1 MGGTVCRITCQVEV
15 EANQIMTQTGS
26 HITTVFTGPE
36 ALSALAQAVDQAQA
50 GDRFARVV
58 VITDHHD
65 VARSV
70 RHWLGGKGLI
80 NVTVQTGRHLADE
93 LARPTSPALPRLLE
107 SQAVRHV
114 AEAQADRLGLDPAG
128 RHRFYRSLSTAFRDM
143 AERAD
148 TPVAAAASEPD
159 DMNLLAERLYVEYR
173 KGVSERGYHLP
184 AELPHMAAEALNNH
198 WTGGHEPAVIYYL
211 PRGLSM
217 GDTQLAKVL
226 LERGKCQ
233 VVAGLAGDENA
244 DGQVRELL
252 NILGNQGVEET
263 SNGSE
268 PSDPLCQRAE
278 ARALAIVAVPDPE
291 EEIRTVVRYIAA
303 SDAPFHRIAVIHRQD
318 NPYASLLRQE
328 LDFAHIPYS
337 GVTHRSLGDTQT
349 GLLLLGLVD
358 LAVELNAPTGVIDR
372 ERFIEWIT
380 STPVRWPREQDEGE
394 TSPRSITV
402 PATAWANLA
411 RSARANGPVQS
422 WESRL
427 TAYLAQMEP
436 QAEAAHGRDNDD
448 DPFMRRLRRS
458 AAELQEFLERFA
470 GALGYFGNANGLE
483 WDSAS
488 AQLKSLMTTY
498 HWAVA
503 EELTEDL
510 RRIDELVDSLGSL
523 KEWGTGF
530 SPEALRESIREG
542 LQSQASDRGEP
553 VGAGVYIG
561 PPAGIAGTN
570 YDVMYAVGMVERQFP
585 PRPRANP
592 WLAQNR
598 PELDRGSSLERYD
611 FMAAVAAAKEV
622 VLSWPAATAERRSA
636 YPSRWVIEAANHLH
650 EWEGG
655 TNRLTHENL
664 TENASAKPWLTVVPS
679 REAGLRNLSDYHM
692 QPADVT
698 EYNLMHLVAETRET
712 LLHHPAIA
720 SDLRVTNALNARNAR
735 NGSVLSPWDG
745 QLEPDI
751 SKVAAIG
758 TRDYPISPS
767 ALETWATC
775 PYKFFLNR
783 ILGIAAPP
791 EEEEDEMSASAR
803 GSLVH
808 KILERFV
815 REGNQTDAD
824 LLDLA
829 ETEFAVAEERGVTG
843 YPLLW
848 DMAKE
853 DIRAGLRS
861 FMAAEAEWL
870 AGGATEASAEE
881 SFGRGT
887 EIGEVNV
894 AIDDLGEIWF
904 RGKIDRIDVVGDEV
918 RVRDFKTGKPE
929 PYFDG
934 AGGRKA
940 DRTLANG
947 RAMQLPVY
955 VAAAR
960 KKYPDPAVQI
970 SGSYCF
976 PLADNNTHGVAPY
989 TEDDLKEFYT
999 PLFAIVDAAR
1009 RGVFPATPETAG
1021 DSDQEH
1027 GNCTYC
1033 DFNRLCPIRR
1043 RQVWERKA
1051 REDAATILPFNS
1063 LGGRAAIGADDNDN

>member
-1 MGGTVCRITCQVEV
+1 MPRKICRAEV
-15 EANQIMTQTGS
+15 EADQIMTQTGS
-26 HITTVFTGPE
+26 HVTTVLTGPE
-36 ALSALAQAVDQAQA
+36 ALSTLARAVDQAQA
-50 GDRFARVV
+50 EDRFAKVV

-80 NVTVQTGRHLADE
+80 NVSVQTGRHLANE

-114 AEAQADRLGLDPAG
+114 AETEADRLGLDPAG
-128 RHRFYRSLSTAFRDM
+128 RHRFYHSLVTAFREM

-148 TPVAAAASEPD
+148 TLDDDAAGEPD
-159 DMNLLAERLYVEYR
+159 DMNLLAERLYAEYR
-173 KGVSERGYHLP
+173 KGIGERGYHL
-184 AELPHMAAEALNNH
+184 ASELPHMAAEAVNDR
-198 WTGGHEPAVIYYL
+198 WIRGHEPAVIYYL
-211 PRGLSM
+211 PRRLSI

-226 LERGKCQ
+226 LERDKCQ
-233 VVAGLAGDENA
+233 VVAGLVGDENA

-252 NILGNQGVEET
+252 EILGSQGVEEESNT
-263 SNGSE
+263 SKAA
-268 PSDPLCQRAE
+268 DPLCQRAE
-278 ARALAIVAVPDPE
+278 SGALAIVALPDPE
-291 EEIRTVVRYIAA
+291 EEVRMIVRSIA
-303 SDAPFHRIAVIHRQD
+303 SDEAPFHRIAVIHRQD
-318 NPYASLLRQE
+318 NPYTSLLRQE
-328 LDFAHIPYS
+328 FDFAHIPYS
-337 GVTHRSLGDTQT
+337 GVTYRSLGDTQT

-358 LAVELNAPTGVIDR
+358 LAVELNSPQGAIDR
-372 ERFIEWIT
+372 ERLIEWIT
-380 STPVRWPREQDEGE
+380 SIPVRCPRDQGEGE
-394 TSPRSITV
+394 PSPRSITV

-411 RSARANGPVQS
+411 RSARANGTVQN
-422 WESRL
+422 WKSRL
-427 TAYLAQMEP
+427 DAYLAQMEP
-436 QAEAAHGRDNDD
+436 QAEVDNGRDNDD
-448 DPFMRRLRRS
+448 PFMLRLRRS
-458 AAELQEFLERFA
+458 VAELQEFLERLA
-470 GALGYFGNANGLE
+470 DALGNFGDSNGIE
-483 WDSAS
+483 WESAS
-488 AQLKSLMTTY
+488 TQLKSLMTTY
-498 HWAVA
+498 RWAVA
-503 EELTEDL
+503 EELPDDL
-510 RRIDELVDSLGSL
+510 QRIDELVDSLGNL

-561 PPAGIAGTN
+561 PPAGIAGTE
-570 YDVMYAVGMVERQFP
+570 YDVMYSVGMVERQFP

-598 PELDRGSSLERYD
+598 PELDRVSSLERYD
-611 FMAAVAAAKEV
+611 FMAAVAAAREV

-650 EWEGG
+650 EREGG

-679 REAGLRNLSDYHM
+679 REAGLRNLSDSHM
-692 QPADVT
+692 QPADGN
-698 EYNLMHLVAETRET
+698 EYNLMHLVAESRGA
-712 LLHHPAIA
+712 LLHHQAIA
-720 SDLRVTNALNARNAR
+720 SDPRMTNALKARNAR
-735 NGSVLSPWDG
+735 NGNVLSPWDG
-745 QLEPDI
+745 RLEPDI
-751 SKVAAIG
+751 PRVAAIG

-783 ILGIAAPP
+783 ILAIAAPP
-791 EEEEDEMSASAR
+791 EEEEDEMSAAER

-815 REGNQTDAD
+815 REGNQTDTD

-829 ETEFAVAEERGVTG
+829 EAEFAVAEERGVTG

-853 DIRAGLRS
+853 DIRAGLQS
-861 FMAAEAEWL
+861 FMAAEAGWL
-870 AGGATEASAEE
+870 ADAATEASAEE

-887 EIGEVNV
+887 EIGEVSV

-904 RGKIDRIDVVGDEV
+904 RGKIDRIDLVGGEV

-929 PYFDG
+929 PYLDG
-934 AGGRKA
+934 TKGRKA

-960 KKYPDPAVQI
+960 KKYPDLSVHI

-976 PLADNNTHGVAPY
+976 PLADNNTHDVAPY
-989 TEDDLKEFYT
+989 TEDDRGEFHA

-1021 DSDQEH
+1021 DSDQER

-1033 DFNRLCPIRR
+1033 DFNRLCPTRR

-1051 REDAATILPFNS
+1051 RGDAATVLPFNS
-1063 LGGRAAIGADDNDN
+1063 LGGKAAIGADDHDN

>member
-1 MGGTVCRITCQVEV
+1 
-15 EANQIMTQTGS
+15 MTQTS
-26 HITTVFTGPE
+26 SQVIAVLPGPD
-36 ALSALAQAVDQAQA
+36 ALSTLALAVDRAQA
-50 GDRFARVV
+50 EDRFARVM

-114 AEAQADRLGLDPAG
+114 AEAEADKLDLDPAG
-128 RHRFYRSLSTAFRDM
+128 RHRFYRSLITAFREM

-148 TPVAAAASEPD
+148 TSDDDAAGDPD
-159 DMNLLAERLYVEYR
+159 DMNILAERLYVEYR
-173 KGVSERGYHLP
+173 KGISDRGYHLP
-184 AELPHMAAEALNNH
+184 SELPHMAAEAVNDH
-198 WTGGHEPAVIYYL
+198 WIRGHEPAVIYYL
-211 PRGLSM
+211 PRRLSI
-217 GDTQLAKVL
+217 GDTQLARVL
-226 LERGKCQ
+226 LQRSKCQ
-233 VVAGLAGDENA
+233 VVTGLVGDENA
-244 DGQVRELL
+244 DRPVHELL
-252 NILGNQGVEET
+252 DMLGSQGVEEA
-263 SNGSE
+263 SN
-268 PSDPLCQRAE
+268 PSKAADPLCQRAE
-278 ARALAIVAVPDPE
+278 SGALTIVAVPDPE
-291 EEIRTVVRYIAA
+291 EEVRTTVRSIVA

-328 LDFAHIPYS
+328 LDFARIPYS

-358 LAVELNAPTGVIDR
+358 LAVELNGPRGAIDR
-372 ERFIEWIT
+372 ERLIEWIT
-380 STPVRWPREQDEGE
+380 STPVRWPREQGEGE
-394 TSPRSITV
+394 SSPRSITV

-411 RSARANGPVQS
+411 RSARSNGTVQN
-422 WESRL
+422 WKSRL
-427 TAYLAQMEP
+427 AAYLAQMEL
-436 QAEAAHGRDNDD
+436 QAAAANGRDDDD
-448 DPFMRRLRRS
+448 DPFMRRLRWS
-458 AAELQEFLERFA
+458 VAELQELLERLA
-470 GALGYFGNANGLE
+470 GALGSFGNSNGME
-483 WDSAS
+483 WESAS
-488 AQLKSLMTTY
+488 IQLKSLMTTY
-498 HWAVA
+498 HWVVA
-503 EELTEDL
+503 EESQEDL
-510 RRIDELVDSLGSL
+510 RRIDELVDSLVSL
-523 KEWGTGF
+523 KEWGTAF

-561 PPAGIAGTN
+561 PPAGIAGTE

-598 PELDRGSSLERYD
+598 PELDRVSSLERYD
-611 FMAAVAAAKEV
+611 FLAAVAAAREV

-650 EWEGG
+650 EREGG

-664 TENASAKPWLTVVPS
+664 TENASAKAWLTVVPS
-679 REAGLRNLSDYHM
+679 REAGLRNLSDFHM
-692 QPADVT
+692 QPADGA
-698 EYNLMHLVAETRET
+698 EYNLMHLVAETRDT
-712 LLHHPAIA
+712 LLHHQAIA
-720 SDLRVTNALNARNAR
+720 SDLRMTSGLNARNAR
-735 NGSVLSPWDG
+735 NGNVLSSWDG
-745 QLEPDI
+745 RLGPDI
-751 SKVAAIG
+751 ARVAAIG

-783 ILGIAAPP
+783 VLGIAAPP
-791 EEEEDEMSASAR
+791 EEEEEDEMSASER

-808 KILERFV
+808 RILERFV
-815 REGNQTDAD
+815 REGNQTDTD
-824 LLDLA
+824 LMDLA
-829 ETEFAVAEERGVTG
+829 EAEFAIAEERGVTG
-843 YPLLW
+843 YMLLW

-853 DIRAGLRS
+853 DIRAGLQS
-861 FMAAEAEWL
+861 FMAAEAGWL
-870 AGGATEASAEE
+870 AGAAAEASAED

-887 EIGEVNV
+887 DIGEVSV

-934 AGGRKA
+934 ARGRKA

-947 RAMQLPVY
+947 RAMQLPIY

-960 KKYPDPAVQI
+960 QKYADPAVRI

-976 PLADNNTHGVAPY
+976 PLADNDTHGVAPY
-989 TEDDLKEFYT
+989 TEDDLKEFHV

-1021 DSDQEH
+1021 DSDQER

-1033 DFNRLCPIRR
+1033 DFNRLCPTRR
-1043 RQVWERKA
+1043 RQVWERKG
-1051 REDAATILPFNS
+1051 REDAATVLPFNS
-1063 LGGRAAIGADDNDN
+1063 LGGRAAISADDHDN

>member
-1 MGGTVCRITCQVEV
+1 
-15 EANQIMTQTGS
+15 MTQTGS
-26 HITTVFTGPE
+26 HVTTALVGLE
-36 ALSALAQAVDQAQA
+36 ALSYLALAVDQAQA
-50 GDRFARVV
+50 DDQFARVV

-80 NVTVQTGRHLADE
+80 NVTVQTGRHLASE
-93 LARPTSPALPRLLE
+93 LARPTRPALPRLLE

-114 AEAQADRLGLDPAG
+114 AEAEADRLDLDPVG
-128 RHRFYRSLSTAFRDM
+128 RHRFYRSLITAFREM

-148 TPVAAAASEPD
+148 TPDDDAAGDPD
-159 DMNLLAERLYVEYR
+159 DMNLLAERLYIEYR
-173 KGVSERGYHLP
+173 KGISERGYHLP
-184 AELPHMAAEALNNH
+184 SELPHMAAEAVNDH
-198 WTGGHEPAVIYYL
+198 WIRGHEPAVIYYL
-211 PRGLSM
+211 PRRLSI
-217 GDTQLAKVL
+217 GDTHLAKVL
-226 LERGKCQ
+226 LGRSKCQ
-233 VVAGLAGDENA
+233 VVAGLVADENA
-244 DGQVRELL
+244 DRPVCELL
-252 NILGNQGVEET
+252 ELLGSQGVEESST
-263 SNGSE
+263 VSE
-268 PSDPLCQRAE
+268 AADPLCQRAE
-278 ARALAIVAVPDPE
+278 SGALTIVAVPDPE
-291 EEIRTVVRYIAA
+291 EEVRTIVRSIAA
-303 SDAPFHRIAVIHRQD
+303 SEAPFHRIAVIHRQD

-358 LAVELNAPTGVIDR
+358 LAVELNGPRGAIDR
-372 ERFIEWIT
+372 ERLIEWIT
-380 STPVRWPREQDEGE
+380 STPVRWPREQGEGE
-394 TSPRSITV
+394 SSLRSITV

-411 RSARANGPVQS
+411 RSARANGTVQN
-422 WESRL
+422 WKSRL
-427 TAYLAQMEP
+427 AAYLAQMEL
-436 QAEAAHGRDNDD
+436 QAEAANGRDDDD
-448 DPFMRRLRRS
+448 DPFMRRLRWS
-458 AAELQEFLERFA
+458 VAELQEFLERLA
-470 GALGYFGNANGLE
+470 GALGSFGNSNGME
-483 WDSAS
+483 WESAS
-488 AQLKSLMTTY
+488 TQLKSLMTAY
-498 HWAVA
+498 YWAVA
-503 EELTEDL
+503 EESPEDL
-510 RRIDELVDSLGSL
+510 RRIDELVDSLVTL

-553 VGAGVYIG
+553 VGGGVYIG
-561 PPAGIAGTN
+561 PPAGIAGTE

-585 PRPRANP
+585 PQPRANP

-598 PELDRGSSLERYD
+598 PELDRVSSLERYD
-611 FMAAVAAAKEV
+611 FVAAVAAAREV
-622 VLSWPAATAERRSA
+622 VLSWPASTAERRSA

-650 EWEGG
+650 QREGG

-664 TENASAKPWLTVVPS
+664 TENASAKQWLTVVPS
-679 REAGLRNLSDYHM
+679 REAGLRNLPDFQM
-692 QPADVT
+692 QPADGS
-698 EYNLMHLVAETRET
+698 EYNLMHLVAETRDT
-712 LLHHPAIA
+712 LIHHQAIA
-720 SDLRVTNALNARNAR
+720 TDPRMTSALNARNAR
-735 NGSVLSPWDG
+735 NGNVLSPWDG
-745 QLEPDI
+745 QVGPDI
-751 SKVAAIG
+751 PRVAAIG
-758 TRDYPISPS
+758 TRDYPVSPS
-767 ALETWATC
+767 SLETWATC
-775 PYKFFLNR
+775 PYKFFLKR

-791 EEEEDEMSASAR
+791 EEEEDEMSASER

-824 LLDLA
+824 LLELA
-829 ETEFAVAEERGVTG
+829 ETEFAIAEERGVTG

-853 DIRAGLRS
+853 DIRAGLKN
-861 FMAAEAEWL
+861 FMDAEYEWL
-870 AGGATEASAEE
+870 AGAANEASAED
-881 SFGRGT
+881 SFGSGT
-887 EIGEVNV
+887 EIGEVSV

-929 PYFDG
+929 PYSEG
-934 AGGRKA
+934 ARGRKA

-976 PLADNNTHGVAPY
+976 PLADNNTHDVAPY
-989 TEDDLKEFYT
+989 TEDDLKEFHT

-1021 DSDQEH
+1021 DSDQER

-1033 DFNRLCPIRR
+1033 DFNRLCSTRR
-1043 RQVWERKA
+1043 RQVWVRKA
-1051 REDAATILPFNS
+1051 REDAATVLPFNS
-1063 LGGRAAIGADDNDN
+1063 LGGRAAISADDHDN

>member
-1 MGGTVCRITCQVEV
+1 
-15 EANQIMTQTGS
+15 MTQAGS
-26 HITTVFTGPE
+26 RVTTVLTGTDT
-36 ALSALAQAVDQAQA
+36 LSTLARAVDQAQA
-50 GDRFARVV
+50 EDRFARVV

-65 VARSV
+65 VAQSV
-70 RHWLGGKGLI
+70 GHWLGGKGLI

-93 LARPTSPALPRLLE
+93 LARPTRPALPRLLE
-107 SQAVRHV
+107 SQAVRHIAV
-114 AEAQADRLGLDPAG
+114 AEADRLGLEPAG
-128 RHRFYRSLSTAFRDM
+128 RHRFYRSLITAFREM
-143 AERAD
+143 AERAN
-148 TPVAAAASEPD
+148 TPD
-159 DMNLLAERLYVEYR
+159 DDAEGDPDDVNLLAERLYAEYR
-173 KGVSERGYHLP
+173 KGISDRGYHLP
-184 AELPHMAAEALNNH
+184 SKLPHMAAEAVNDH
-198 WTGGHEPAVIYYL
+198 WIRGHEPAVIYYL
-211 PRGLSM
+211 PRRLSI

-233 VVAGLAGDENA
+233 VVAGLIGDENA
-244 DGQVRELL
+244 DGPVRELL
-252 NILGNQGVEET
+252 DILGSQGVEEA
-263 SNGSE
+263 SNVSKAT
-268 PSDPLCQRAE
+268 DPLCQRAE
-278 ARALAIVAVPDPE
+278 AGALAIVAVPDPE
-291 EEIRTVVRYIAA
+291 EEVRTIVRSIPA
-303 SDAPFHRIAVIHRQD
+303 SKAPFHRIAVIHRQD

-328 LDFAHIPYS
+328 FDFARIPYS
-337 GVTHRSLGDTQT
+337 GVTHRSLVDTQT
-349 GLLLLGLVD
+349 RRLLLGLVD
-358 LAVELNAPTGVIDR
+358 LAAELNGPQGAIDR
-372 ERFIEWIT
+372 ERFIEWLT
-380 STPVRWPREQDEGE
+380 STPVRWPREQGEGE
-394 TSPRSITV
+394 LSSRSITV
-402 PATAWANLA
+402 PATAWTNLA
-411 RSARANGPVQS
+411 RSARANGAVQNWKS
-422 WESRL
+422 HL
-427 TAYLAQMEP
+427 AAYLAQMEP
-436 QAEAAHGRDNDD
+436 QAEAANGRDNDD

-458 AAELQEFLERFA
+458 VAELQEFLERLA
-470 GALGYFGNANGLE
+470 GTLGNFGDSNGVE
-483 WDSAS
+483 WESAS
-488 AQLKSLMTTY
+488 TQLKSLMTTY
-498 HWAVA
+498 RWAVA
-503 EELTEDL
+503 EELPEDL
-510 RRIDELVDSLGSL
+510 RRIGELVDSLASL

-561 PPAGIAGTN
+561 PPAGIAGTE

-592 WLAQNR
+592 WLAQNL
-598 PELDRGSSLERYD
+598 PELDRVSSLERND
-611 FMAAVAAAKEV
+611 FVAAVAAARKV
-622 VLSWPAATAERRSA
+622 VLSWPAATAERCSA

-650 EWEGG
+650 DRKGG

-679 REAGLRNLSDYHM
+679 REAGLRNLADFHM
-692 QPADVT
+692 QPADGT
-698 EYNLMHLVAETRET
+698 EYNLMHLVAETRDT
-712 LLHHPAIA
+712 LLHHQAIA
-720 SDLRVTNALNARNAR
+720 SDLRMANALNARNAR
-735 NGSVLSPWDG
+735 NGNVLSPWDG
-745 QLEPDI
+745 RLGPDI
-751 SKVAAIG
+751 PKVAAIG
-758 TRDYPISPS
+758 TKDYPISPS
-767 ALETWATC
+767 ALEAWATC

-791 EEEEDEMSASAR
+791 EEEEDEMSASER

-815 REGNQTDAD
+815 REGNQTDTD

-829 ETEFAVAEERGVTG
+829 ETEFAIAEERGVTG

-853 DIRAGLRS
+853 DILAGLRS
-861 FMAAEAEWL
+861 FMAAEADWL
-870 AGGATEASAEE
+870 AEAATEASAEE
-881 SFGRGT
+881 SFGRGA
-887 EIGEVNV
+887 EIGEVSV

-904 RGKIDRIDVVGDEV
+904 RGKIDRIDVVGDDI

-976 PLADNNTHGVAPY
+976 PLAGNNTHGVAPY
-989 TEDDLKEFYT
+989 TEDDWKEFYT

-1021 DSDQEH
+1021 DSDQER

-1033 DFNRLCPIRR
+1033 DFNRLCPTRR

-1051 REDAATILPFNS
+1051 QEDSATVLPFNS
-1063 LGGRAAIGADDNDN
+1063 LGGKAAISTDDNDD

>member
-1 MGGTVCRITCQVEV
+1 
-15 EANQIMTQTGS
+15 MTQTSS
-26 HITTVFTGPE
+26 HVTTVLTGPE
-36 ALSALAQAVDQAQA
+36 ALSTLALAVDQAQDE
-50 GDRFARVV
+50 DRFAKVV

-80 NVTVQTGRHLADE
+80 NVTVQTSRHLSNE

-107 SQAVRHV
+107 SQAVRYV
-114 AEAQADRLGLDPAG
+114 AEAEADRLGLDPVG
-128 RHRFYRSLSTAFRDM
+128 RRRFYRSLITAFREM

-148 TPVAAAASEPD
+148 IPNDDTAGDPD
-159 DMNLLAERLYVEYR
+159 DMNLLAERLYAEYR
-173 KGVSERGYHLP
+173 KAINARGYHLP
-184 AELPHMAAEALNNH
+184 SELPYMAAEAVNDH
-198 WTGGHEPAVIYYL
+198 WLRGHEPAVIYYL
-211 PRGLSM
+211 PRRLSI
-217 GDTQLAKVL
+217 GDTQLARVL
-226 LERGKCQ
+226 LERGKCR
-233 VVAGLAGDENA
+233 VVAGLVGDENA
-244 DGQVRELL
+244 DGLVHELL
-252 NILGNQGVEET
+252 DMLGSQGVEESSDA
-263 SNGSE
+263 SNAT
-268 PSDPLCQRAE
+268 DPLCQRAE
-278 ARALAIVAVPDPE
+278 AAALTIVAVPDPE
-291 EEIRTVVRYIAA
+291 EEVRTIVRSIAA
-303 SDAPFHRIAVIHRQD
+303 SDASFHRIAVIHRQD

-358 LAVELNAPTGVIDR
+358 LAVELNGTRGAIDR
-372 ERFIEWIT
+372 ERLIEWIT
-380 STPVRWPREQDEGE
+380 STPVRWPREQGEGE
-394 TSPRSITV
+394 FSLRSITV

-411 RSARANGPVQS
+411 RSARANGTVQN
-422 WESRL
+422 WKSRL
-427 TAYLAQMEP
+427 AAYLAQMEL
-436 QAEAAHGRDNDD
+436 QADAANGSDDDD

-458 AAELQEFLERFA
+458 VAELQEFLERLA
-470 GALGYFGNANGLE
+470 GALGSFGNSNGME
-483 WDSAS
+483 WESAS
-488 AQLKSLMTTY
+488 THMKSLMTTY

-503 EELTEDL
+503 EELPEDL
-510 RRIDELVDSLGSL
+510 RRIDELVDSLVSL

-530 SPEALRESIREG
+530 SPETLRESIWEG

-561 PPAGIAGTN
+561 PPAGIAGTE

-585 PRPRANP
+585 PRPRSNP
-592 WLAQNR
+592 WLAQSR
-598 PELDRGSSLERYD
+598 PELDRVPSLERYD
-611 FMAAVAAAKEV
+611 FMAAVATAREV
-622 VLSWPAATAERRSA
+622 VLSWSAATAERRSA

-650 EWEGG
+650 QREGG
-655 TNRLTHENL
+655 TDRLTHENL

-679 REAGLRNLSDYHM
+679 REAGLRNLSRLNM
-692 QPADVT
+692 QPADGT
-698 EYNLMHLVAETRET
+698 EYNLMHLVVETRDT
-712 LLHHPAIA
+712 LIRHQAIT
-720 SDLRVTNALNARNAR
+720 SDPRMTSALNARNAR
-735 NGSVLSPWDG
+735 NGNVLSPWDG
-745 QLEPDI
+745 QLGPDI
-751 SKVAAIG
+751 PRVAAIG
-758 TRDYPISPS
+758 TRDYPVSPS

-775 PYKFFLNR
+775 PYKFFLKR

-791 EEEEDEMSASAR
+791 KEEEDEMSASER

-824 LLDLA
+824 LLELA
-829 ETEFAVAEERGVTG
+829 ETEFATAEERGVTG

-853 DIRAGLRS
+853 DIRAGLQG

-870 AGGATEASAEE
+870 ADAATEASAED

-887 EIGEVNV
+887 EIGEVSV

-904 RGKIDRIDVVGDEV
+904 RGKIDRIDTVGDEV
-918 RVRDFKTGKPE
+918 RVRDFKTGRSE

-934 AGGRKA
+934 ARGRTA

-960 KKYPDPAVQI
+960 QKYPDPAVQI

-976 PLADNNTHGVAPY
+976 PLADNNTHDVAPY
-989 TEDDLKEFYT
+989 SEDDWKEFHT

-1027 GNCTYC
+1027 GNCSYC
-1033 DFNRLCPIRR
+1033 DFNRLCPTRR

-1051 REDAATILPFNS
+1051 REDAATVLPFNS
-1063 LGGRAAIGADDNDN
+1063 LGGRAAIGADDHDD

>member
-1 MGGTVCRITCQVEV
+1 
-15 EANQIMTQTGS
+15 MTQNSS
-26 HITTVFTGPE
+26 HVTTVLTGPDSLSTL
-36 ALSALAQAVDQAQA
+36 ALAVDQAQA
-50 GDRFARVV
+50 EDRFARVV

-93 LARPTSPALPRLLE
+93 LARPTSSALPRLLE
-107 SQAVRHV
+107 SQAVHHV
-114 AEAQADRLGLDPAG
+114 AEAEADRLGLDLVG
-128 RHRFYRSLSTAFRDM
+128 RHRFYRSLITAFREM
-143 AERAD
+143 AERSD
-148 TPVAAAASEPD
+148 TPDDDVASEPD
-159 DMNLLAERLYVEYR
+159 DMNLLAEHLYGEYR
-173 KGVSERGYHLP
+173 KGIGERGYHLP
-184 AELPHMAAEALNNH
+184 SELPHMAAEALNDH
-198 WTGGHEPAVIYYL
+198 WIQGHEPAVIYYL
-211 PRGLSM
+211 PRRLSI
-217 GDTQLAKVL
+217 GDTRLAQVL
-226 LERGKCQ
+226 LERGKCK
-233 VVAGLAGDENA
+233 VVAGLVGDEST
-244 DGQVRELL
+244 DGPVRELL
-252 NILGNQGVEET
+252 EILGSQGVEEV
-263 SNGSE
+263 SNASE
-268 PSDPLCQRAE
+268 AADPLYQRAE
-278 ARALAIVAVPDPE
+278 SDALTIVAVPDPE
-291 EEIRTVVRYIAA
+291 EEVRTIVRSIAA

-328 LDFAHIPYS
+328 LDFARIPYS

-358 LAVELNAPTGVIDR
+358 LAMELNGPRGAIDR
-372 ERFIEWIT
+372 ERIIGWIT
-380 STPVRWPREQDEGE
+380 STPVRWPREQGEGE
-394 TSPRSITV
+394 PSPSSITV

-411 RSARANGPVQS
+411 RSARANGTIQN
-422 WESRL
+422 WKSRL
-427 TAYLAQMEP
+427 AAYLAQMEL
-436 QAEAAHGRDNDD
+436 QAEAANGRDDDD

-458 AAELQEFLERFA
+458 VAEMQEFLERLA
-470 GALGYFGNANGLE
+470 GALGSFGNSNGLE
-483 WDSAS
+483 WESAS
-488 AQLKSLMTTY
+488 TQLKSLMTTY
-498 HWAVA
+498 RWAVA
-503 EELTEDL
+503 EESPEDL
-510 RRIDELVDSLGSL
+510 RRIDELVDSLVSL
-523 KEWGTGF
+523 KEWGSVFT
-530 SPEALRESIREG
+530 PEALRESIREA

-561 PPAGIAGTN
+561 PPAGIAGTE
-570 YDVMYAVGMVERQFP
+570 YDVMYAIGMVERQFP

-598 PELDRGSSLERYD
+598 PELDRVSSLERYD
-611 FMAAVAAAKEV
+611 FMAAVAATREV
-622 VLSWPAATAERRSA
+622 VLSWPAATAERRVA

-650 EWEGG
+650 QRGGG

-664 TENASAKPWLTVVPS
+664 TETASAKPWLTVVPS
-679 REAGLRNLSDYHM
+679 REAGLRNLSQSNM
-692 QPADVT
+692 QPADGT
-698 EYNLMHLVAETRET
+698 EYNLMHLVAETRDT
-712 LLHHPAIA
+712 LIHHQAIA
-720 SDLRVTNALNARNAR
+720 TDPRMTSALNARNAR
-735 NGSVLSPWDG
+735 NGNVLSPWDG
-745 QLEPDI
+745 RLEPEI
-751 SKVAAIG
+751 PRVAAIG
-758 TRDYPISPS
+758 TRDYPLSPS

-791 EEEEDEMSASAR
+791 EEEEDEMSAAER

-815 REGNQTDAD
+815 REGNQTDID

-829 ETEFAVAEERGVTG
+829 EAEFAVAEERGVTG

-861 FMAAEAEWL
+861 FMAAEGEWL
-870 AGGATEASAEE
+870 ADAASEASAED
-881 SFGRGT
+881 SFGKGT
-887 EIGEVNV
+887 EIGEVSV

-918 RVRDFKTGKPE
+918 QVRDFKTGKPE

-976 PLADNNTHGVAPY
+976 PLADNNTRGVAPY
-989 TEDDLKEFYT
+989 TEDDLKEFHT
-999 PLFAIVDAAR
+999 SLFAIVDAAR
-1009 RGVFPATPETAG
+1009 RGIFPATPETAG
-1021 DSDQEH
+1021 DSDQER

-1033 DFNRLCPIRR
+1033 DFNRLCPTRR

-1051 REDAATILPFNS
+1051 REDAETVLPFNS
-1063 LGGRAAIGADDNDN
+1063 LGGRAAISADDNDN

>member
-1 MGGTVCRITCQVEV
+1 
-15 EANQIMTQTGS
+15 MTQTGTHVAS
-26 HITTVFTGPE
+26 VLTGPE
-36 ALSALAQAVDQAQA
+36 TLSTLALAVDQAQA
-50 GDRFARVV
+50 EDQFAKVV

-70 RHWLGGKGLI
+70 RHWLGAKGLI
-80 NVTVQTGRHLADE
+80 NVTVQTSRHLASE
-93 LARPTSPALPRLLE
+93 LARPTCPALPRLLE

-114 AEAQADRLGLDPAG
+114 AEAEADRLGLDPEG
-128 RHRFYRSLSTAFRDM
+128 RRRFYRSLITAFREM

-148 TPVAAAASEPD
+148 ILDDDEAGDPD
-159 DMNLLAERLYVEYR
+159 DMNLLAERLYIEYR
-173 KGVSERGYHLP
+173 KGISERGYHLP
-184 AELPHMAAEALNNH
+184 SELPHMAAEAVNDH
-198 WTGGHEPAVIYYL
+198 WIRGHEPAVIYYL
-211 PRGLSM
+211 PRRLSI
-217 GDTQLAKVL
+217 GDTQLARVL
-226 LERGKCQ
+226 LERGNCQ
-233 VVAGLAGDENA
+233 VVAGLVGDETT
-244 DGQVRELL
+244 DGPVRELL
-252 NILGNQGVEET
+252 ELLGSQEVEEV
-263 SNGSE
+263 SNAST
-268 PSDPLCQRAE
+268 PPVPLRQRAE
-278 ARALAIVAVPDPE
+278 SGALTIVAVPDPE
-291 EEIRTVVRYIAA
+291 EEVRTIVRSIAA
-303 SDAPFHRIAVIHRQD
+303 SEAPFHRIAVIHRQD

-328 LDFAHIPYS
+328 LYFAHIPYS

-358 LAVELNAPTGVIDR
+358 LAVELNGPRGAIDR
-372 ERFIEWIT
+372 ERLIEWIT
-380 STPVRWPREQDEGE
+380 STPVRWPREQGEGE
-394 TSPRSITV
+394 SSPRSRTV
-402 PATAWANLA
+402 PATAWANLV
-411 RSARANGPVQS
+411 RSARANGTVQN
-422 WESRL
+422 WKSRL
-427 TAYLAQMEP
+427 AAYLAQMEL
-436 QAEAAHGRDNDD
+436 QAEAANGSDDDD
-448 DPFMRRLRRS
+448 DPFMRGLRRS
-458 AAELQEFLERFA
+458 VADLREFLERLA
-470 GALGYFGNANGLE
+470 GALGSFGNSNGME
-483 WDSAS
+483 WESAS
-488 AQLKSLMTTY
+488 TQMKSLMTTY
-498 HWAVA
+498 YWAVV
-503 EELTEDL
+503 EESPEDL
-510 RRIDELVDSLGSL
+510 RRIDELVDSLVSL

-561 PPAGIAGTN
+561 PPAGIAGTE

-598 PELDRGSSLERYD
+598 PELDRVSSLERYD
-611 FMAAVAAAKEV
+611 FMAAVAAAREV

-650 EWEGG
+650 QREEG

-664 TENASAKPWLTVVPS
+664 TENASAKAWLTVVPS
-679 REAGLRNLSDYHM
+679 REAGLRNLPHFNI
-692 QPADVT
+692 QPADGT
-698 EYNLMHLVAETRET
+698 EYNLMHLVAETRDT
-712 LLHHPAIA
+712 LLHHQAIA
-720 SDLRVTNALNARNAR
+720 SDPRMTNALNARNAR
-735 NGSVLSPWDG
+735 NGNALSPWDG
-745 QLEPDI
+745 RLGPDI
-751 SKVAAIG
+751 PRVAAIG
-758 TRDYPISPS
+758 TRDDPISPS

-775 PYKFFLNR
+775 PYKFFLKR

-791 EEEEDEMSASAR
+791 EEEEDEMSASER

-815 REGNQTDAD
+815 REGNQTDTD

-829 ETEFAVAEERGVTG
+829 ETEFAIAEERGVTG

-853 DIRAGLRS
+853 DIRAGLQS
-861 FMAAEAEWL
+861 FMDAEYEWL
-870 AGGATEASAEE
+870 AGTANEASAED

-887 EIGEVNV
+887 EIGEVSV

-918 RVRDFKTGKPE
+918 QVRDFKTGKPE

-934 AGGRKA
+934 ARGRKA

-947 RAMQLPVY
+947 RAIQLPIY

-989 TEDDLKEFYT
+989 MEGDLKEFHT

-1021 DSDQEH
+1021 DSDQER

-1033 DFNRLCPIRR
+1033 DFNRLCPTRR

-1051 REDAATILPFNS
+1051 RQDAATVRPFNS
-1063 LGGRAAIGADDNDN
+1063 LGGRAAISADDHDN

>member
-1 MGGTVCRITCQVEV
+1 
-15 EANQIMTQTGS
+15 MTQTGS
-26 HITTVFTGPE
+26 HITTVFTDPE
-36 ALSALAQAVDQAQA
+36 ALSTLERAVGQAQA
-50 GDRFARVV
+50 EDRFARVV

-70 RHWLGGKGLI
+70 RHRLGGKGLI

-114 AEAQADRLGLDPAG
+114 AEAEADRLDLDPAG
-128 RHRFYRSLSTAFRDM
+128 RHRFYRSLITAFREM

-148 TPVAAAASEPD
+148 TPDDAAASEPD
-159 DMNLLAERLYVEYR
+159 DMNLLAERLYAEYR
-173 KGVSERGYHLP
+173 KGISERGYHLP
-184 AELPHMAAEALNNH
+184 SELPHMAVEAVNDH
-198 WTGGHEPAVIYYL
+198 WIRGHEPAVIYYL
-211 PRGLSM
+211 PRRLSI

-233 VVAGLAGDENA
+233 VVAGLVGDENA
-244 DGQVRELL
+244 DGPVRELL
-252 NILGNQGVEET
+252 DKLGSPGVEEA
-263 SNGSE
+263 SNASE
-268 PSDPLCQRAE
+268 PPDPLWQRAE
-278 ARALAIVAVPDPE
+278 SGALAIVAVPDPE
-291 EEIRTVVRYIAA
+291 EEVRTIVRSIAA
-303 SDAPFHRIAVIHRQD
+303 SEAPFHRIAVIHRQD

-328 LDFAHIPYS
+328 LDFARIPYS

-358 LAVELNAPTGVIDR
+358 LAVELNGPQGAIDR
-372 ERFIEWIT
+372 ERLIGWIT
-380 STPVRWPREQDEGE
+380 STPVRWPREQGEGE

-411 RSARANGPVQS
+411 RSARTNGTVPN
-422 WESRL
+422 WKSRL
-427 TAYLAQMEP
+427 AAYLAQMEP
-436 QAEAAHGRDNDD
+436 QAEVASGRDDD

-458 AAELQEFLERFA
+458 VAELQEFLERLA
-470 GALGYFGNANGLE
+470 GALGNFGKSNGLE
-483 WDSAS
+483 WESAS
-488 AQLKSLMTTY
+488 TQLKSLMTTY

-503 EELTEDL
+503 EESPEDL
-510 RRIDELVDSLGSL
+510 RRIDELVDSLVSL

-542 LQSQASDRGEP
+542 LQGQASDRGEP

-561 PPAGIAGTN
+561 PPAGIAGTE

-592 WLAQNR
+592 WLGQNR
-598 PELDRGSSLERYD
+598 PELDRVSSLERYD
-611 FMAAVAAAKEV
+611 FVAAVAAAREV
-622 VLSWPAATAERRSA
+622 VLVWPAATAERRSA

-650 EWEGG
+650 QREGG

-679 REAGLRNLSDYHM
+679 REAGLRNLSDFHM
-692 QPADVT
+692 QPADGT
-698 EYNLMHLVAETRET
+698 EYNLMHLLMHLVAETRST
-712 LLHHPAIA
+712 LIHHQAIA
-720 SDLRVTNALNARNAR
+720 TDPRMTSALNARNAR
-735 NGSVLSPWDG
+735 NGNVLSPWDG
-745 QLEPDI
+745 QLGPDI
-751 SKVAAIG
+751 SRVAAIG
-758 TRDYPISPS
+758 TRGYPVSPS

-775 PYKFFLNR
+775 PYKFFLKR

-791 EEEEDEMSASAR
+791 EEEEDEMSASER

-808 KILERFV
+808 RILERFV
-815 REGNQTDAD
+815 REGNQTDTD
-824 LLDLA
+824 LLELA
-829 ETEFAVAEERGVTG
+829 ETEFAIAEVRGVTG

-848 DMAKE
+848 DLAKE
-853 DIRAGLRS
+853 DIRAGLQS
-861 FMAAEAEWL
+861 FMTTEAEWL
-870 AGGATEASAEE
+870 AGAATESSAED
-881 SFGRGT
+881 SFGSGT
-887 EIGEVNV
+887 DIGEVSV
-894 AIDDLGEIWF
+894 ANGDLGEIWF

-934 AGGRKA
+934 ARGRKA

-947 RAMQLPVY
+947 RAMQLPIY
-955 VAAAR
+955 VEAAR

-989 TEDDLKEFYT
+989 TEDDRQEFHT

-1021 DSDQEH
+1021 DSDQER

-1033 DFNRLCPIRR
+1033 DFNRLCPTRR
-1043 RQVWERKA
+1043 RQVWERRA
-1051 REDAATILPFNS
+1051 REDAQTVRPFNS
-1063 LGGRAAIGADDNDN
+1063 LGGRAAISADDHDN

>member
-1 MGGTVCRITCQVEV
+1 
-15 EANQIMTQTGS
+15 MTQTGS
-26 HITTVFTGPE
+26 RATTVLPCPE
-36 ALSALAQAVDQAQA
+36 VLSALARAVDQAQA
-50 GDRFARVV
+50 EDRFAKVV

-70 RHWLGGKGLI
+70 RHWLGATGLI

-93 LARPTSPALPRLLE
+93 LARPSTPALPRLLE

-114 AEAQADRLGLDPAG
+114 AESEADRLGLDSAG
-128 RHRFYRSLSTAFRDM
+128 RHRFYRSLISAFREM
-143 AERAD
+143 SERAD
-148 TPVAAAASEPD
+148 FPDDDAAGDPD
-159 DMNLLAERLYVEYR
+159 DMNLLAERLYIEYR
-173 KGVSERGYHLP
+173 KEIGARGYHLP
-184 AELPHMAAEALNNH
+184 SELPHMAAEAVNDH
-198 WTGGHEPAVIYYL
+198 WTRGHEPAVIYYL
-211 PRGLSM
+211 PRRLSI
-217 GDTQLAKVL
+217 GETQLARVL

-233 VVAGLAGDENA
+233 VVAGFVGDGNA
-244 DGQVRELL
+244 DRPVRELL
-252 NILGNQGVEET
+252 ESLGSQGVEE
-263 SNGSE
+263 
-268 PSDPLCQRAE
+268 PSTVSDAADPLCQSAE
-278 ARALAIVAVPDPE
+278 SGALNIVVVPDPE
-291 EEIRTVVRYIAA
+291 EEVRTIVRSITA
-303 SDAPFHRIAVIHRQD
+303 SEAPFHRIAVVHRQD

-328 LDFAHIPYS
+328 LDFAQIPYS

-349 GLLLLGLVD
+349 GLLLLGLAD
-358 LAVELNAPTGVIDR
+358 LAVELNGPRGAIDR

-380 STPVRWPREQDEGE
+380 STPVRWPREQGEGE
-394 TSPRSITV
+394 TALRSMTV

-411 RSARANGPVQS
+411 RSARANGTVPN
-422 WESRL
+422 WKSRL
-427 TAYLAQMEP
+427 AAYLAQMEL
-436 QAEAAHGRDNDD
+436 QAAAANGRDNDD
-448 DPFMRRLRRS
+448 DPFVRRLRRS
-458 AAELQEFLERFA
+458 VAELQEFLELLA
-470 GALGYFGNANGLE
+470 GALSSFGNSNGME
-483 WDSAS
+483 WESAS
-488 AQLKSLMTTY
+488 TQLKSLMTTY

-503 EELTEDL
+503 EESPEDL
-510 RRIDELVDSLGSL
+510 RRIDELVDSLVNL
-523 KEWGTGF
+523 KKWGTGF

-561 PPAGIAGTN
+561 PPAGIAGTE

-585 PRPRANP
+585 PRPRSNP
-592 WLAQNR
+592 WLVRNR
-598 PELDRGSSLERYD
+598 PELDRVSSLERYD

-650 EWEGG
+650 RREGG

-664 TENASAKPWLTVVPS
+664 TADASAKPWLTVVPS
-679 REAGLRNLSDYHM
+679 REAGLRNLSHFNM
-692 QPADVT
+692 QPADGS
-698 EYNLMHLVAETRET
+698 EYDLMHLVAETRDT
-712 LLHHPAIA
+712 LIHHQAIA
-720 SDLRVTNALNARNAR
+720 TDHRMASALNARNAR
-735 NGSVLSPWDG
+735 NGNALSPWDG
-745 QLEPDI
+745 RLGPDI
-751 SKVAAIG
+751 PRVAAIG
-758 TRDYPISPS
+758 TRDYPVSPS

-775 PYKFFLNR
+775 PYKFFLSR

-791 EEEEDEMSASAR
+791 EEEEDEMSALER

-815 REGNQTDAD
+815 GEGNQTDTD
-824 LLDLA
+824 LLELS
-829 ETEFAVAEERGVTG
+829 ETEFAIAEERGVTG
-843 YPLLW
+843 YSLLW

-853 DIRAGLRS
+853 DIRAGLQR

-870 AGGATEASAEE
+870 ADAAAEASAEE

-887 EIGEVNV
+887 EIGEVSV

-904 RGKIDRIDVVGDEV
+904 RGKIDRIDTVGDEV
-918 RVRDFKTGKPE
+918 RVRDFKTGRPE

-934 AGGRKA
+934 ARGRKA
-940 DRTLANG
+940 DRTLVNG
-947 RAMQLPVY
+947 RAMQLPIY

-960 KKYPDPAVQI
+960 QKYPDPAVQI

-976 PLADNNTHGVAPY
+976 PLADNNTHDVAPY
-989 TEDDLKEFYT
+989 SEDDWKEFHT

-1033 DFNRLCPIRR
+1033 DFNRLCPTRR

-1051 REDAATILPFNS
+1051 REDAETVLPFNS
-1063 LGGRAAIGADDNDN
+1063 LGGRAAIGADDHDD

>member
-1 MGGTVCRITCQVEV
+1 
-15 EANQIMTQTGS
+15 MTQTCS
-26 HITTVFTGPE
+26 QVTTVLTGPE
-36 ALSALAQAVDQAQA
+36 ALSTLARAVHQAQA
-50 GDRFARVV
+50 EDRFARVV

-80 NVTVQTGRHLADE
+80 NVTVQTGGHLADE
-93 LARPTSPALPRLLE
+93 LARPTTPALPRLLE

-114 AEAQADRLGLDPAG
+114 AEAEADRLGLDPAG
-128 RHRFYRSLSTAFRDM
+128 RHRFYRSLITAFREM

-148 TPVAAAASEPD
+148 SPDDAAAGEPD

-173 KGVSERGYHLP
+173 KGINERGYHLP
-184 AELPHMAAEALNNH
+184 SELPHMAAEAVSDH
-198 WTGGHEPAVIYYL
+198 WIRGHEPAVIYYL
-211 PRGLSM
+211 PRRLSI

-233 VVAGLAGDENA
+233 VVAGFAGDENA
-244 DGQVRELL
+244 DGPVRELL
-252 NILGNQGVEET
+252 DILGSQGVEEA
-263 SNGSE
+263 SSVSE
-268 PSDPLCQRAE
+268 AADPLCQRAE
-278 ARALAIVAVPDPE
+278 SGALTIVAVPDPE
-291 EEIRTVVRYIAA
+291 EEVRTIVRSIAA
-303 SDAPFHRIAVIHRQD
+303 SEVPFYRIAVIHRQD

-328 LDFAHIPYS
+328 LGFAHIPYS

-349 GLLLLGLVD
+349 GLLLQGLVD
-358 LAVELNAPTGVIDR
+358 LAVELNGPQGAIDR
-372 ERFIEWIT
+372 ERLIGWIT
-380 STPVRWPREQDEGE
+380 STPVRWPREQGEGE
-394 TSPRSITV
+394 SSPRSITV

-411 RSARANGPVQS
+411 RSARANGTVQN
-422 WESRL
+422 WKSRL
-427 TAYLAQMEP
+427 VAHLAQMEP
-436 QAEAAHGRDNDD
+436 QAEAANGRDDD
-448 DPFMRRLRRS
+448 DAPFIRRLRRS
-458 AAELQEFLERFA
+458 VAELQEFLERLA
-470 GALGYFGNANGLE
+470 GALGSFGNSNGME
-483 WDSAS
+483 WESAS
-488 AQLKSLMTTY
+488 IQLKSLMTTY
-498 HWAVA
+498 YWAVA
-503 EELTEDL
+503 EELPEDL

-530 SPEALRESIREG
+530 SPEVLRESIREG
-542 LQSQASDRGEP
+542 LQGQASDRGEP

-561 PPAGIAGTN
+561 PPAGIAGTE

-585 PRPRANP
+585 PRPRGNP

-598 PELDRGSSLERYD
+598 PELDRVSSLERYD
-611 FMAAVAAAKEV
+611 FVAAVAAAREV
-622 VLSWPAATAERRSA
+622 VLAWPAATVERRSA

-650 EWEGG
+650 EREGG

-679 REAGLRNLSDYHM
+679 REASLRNLSVLHI
-692 QPADVT
+692 QPADGT
-698 EYNLMHLVAETRET
+698 EYNLMHLVAETRDT
-712 LLHHPAIA
+712 LLHHQAIA
-720 SDLRVTNALNARNAR
+720 SDPRMTNALKARNAR
-735 NGSVLSPWDG
+735 NGNVLSPWDG
-745 QLEPDI
+745 RLGPDI
-751 SKVAAIG
+751 PRVAAIG
-758 TRDYPISPS
+758 TRDYPVSPS

-791 EEEEDEMSASAR
+791 EEEEDEMSALER

-808 KILERFV
+808 RILERFV
-815 REGNQTDAD
+815 REGNRTDTD
-824 LLDLA
+824 LLELTEA
-829 ETEFAVAEERGVTG
+829 EFAIAEERGVTG

-848 DMAKE
+848 DMTKE
-853 DIRAGLRS
+853 DIRAGLQS
-861 FMAAEAEWL
+861 FMATEAEWL
-870 AGGATEASAEE
+870 ADAVTGASAED

-887 EIGEVNV
+887 DIGEVSV
-894 AIDDLGEIWF
+894 VIDGLGEIWF
-904 RGKIDRIDVVGDEV
+904 RGKIDRIDVMGDEV

-934 AGGRKA
+934 ARGRRA

-960 KKYPDPAVQI
+960 QKYPGPAVQI

-989 TEDDLKEFYT
+989 KEDDREEFHA

-1021 DSDQEH
+1021 DSDQER

-1033 DFNRLCPIRR
+1033 DFNRLCPTRR

-1051 REDAATILPFNS
+1051 REDAATVLPFNS
-1063 LGGRAAIGADDNDN
+1063 LGGRAAISADDHDN

>member
-1 MGGTVCRITCQVEV
+1 
-15 EANQIMTQTGS
+15 MTQAGS
-26 HITTVFTGPE
+26 RVTTVLTGTD
-36 ALSALAQAVDQAQA
+36 ALSTLARAVDRAQAE
-50 GDRFARVV
+50 DRFTKVV

-107 SQAVRHV
+107 AQAVRHV
-114 AEAQADRLGLDPAG
+114 AEAEADRLGLDPAG
-128 RHRFYRSLSTAFRDM
+128 RHRFYRSLITAFREM

-148 TPVAAAASEPD
+148 TPVDDAASDPD
-159 DMNLLAERLYVEYR
+159 DMSILAERLYVEYR
-173 KGVSERGYHLP
+173 KGISERGYHLP
-184 AELPHMAAEALNNH
+184 SELPHMAAEAVNDH
-198 WTGGHEPAVIYYL
+198 WIRGHEPAVIYYL
-211 PRGLSM
+211 SRRLSI
-217 GDTQLAKVL
+217 GDTQLARVL

-233 VVAGLAGDENA
+233 VVAGLVGDENA
-244 DGQVRELL
+244 DGPVRELL
-252 NILGNQGVEET
+252 DMLGIQGVEEA
-263 SNGSE
+263 SNVSKAA
-268 PSDPLCQRAE
+268 DPLYQRAE
-278 ARALAIVAVPDPE
+278 SGALTIVAVPDPE
-291 EEIRTVVRYIAA
+291 EEVRTVVRSIAA

-328 LDFAHIPYS
+328 LDFAHIHYS

-358 LAVELNAPTGVIDR
+358 LAVELNGPRGAIDR
-372 ERFIEWIT
+372 ERLIEWIT
-380 STPVRWPREQDEGE
+380 STPVRWPREQGEGE
-394 TSPRSITV
+394 SSLRSITV

-411 RSARANGPVQS
+411 RSARANGTVQN
-422 WESRL
+422 WKSRL
-427 TAYLAQMEP
+427 AAYLAQMEL
-436 QAEAAHGRDNDD
+436 QAEAANSRDDDD
-448 DPFMRRLRRS
+448 DPFMRRLRWS
-458 AAELQEFLERFA
+458 VAELQEFLEHLA
-470 GALGYFGNANGLE
+470 GAMGSFGNSNGMGWEL
-483 WDSAS
+483 AS
-488 AQLKSLMTTY
+488 TQLKSLMTTY
-498 HWAVA
+498 YWAVA
-503 EELTEDL
+503 EESPEDL
-510 RRIDELVDSLGSL
+510 RRIDELVDSLVSL
-523 KEWGTGF
+523 KEWGIGF
-530 SPEALRESIREG
+530 SPEALRESIQEG
-542 LQSQASDRGEP
+542 LQSLASDRGKP

-561 PPAGIAGTN
+561 PPAGIAGTE

-592 WLAQNR
+592 WLAQNH
-598 PELDRGSSLERYD
+598 PELDRISSLERYD
-611 FMAAVAAAKEV
+611 FMAAVAAAREV

-650 EWEGG
+650 GREGE

-664 TENASAKPWLTVVPS
+664 TENASAKPWLMVVPS
-679 REAGLRNLSDYHM
+679 REAGLRNLSHFNM
-692 QPADVT
+692 QPADGS
-698 EYNLMHLVAETRET
+698 EYDLMHLVAETRDT
-712 LLHHPAIA
+712 LIHHQAIA
-720 SDLRVTNALNARNAR
+720 TDPRMTNALKARNAR
-735 NGSVLSPWDG
+735 NGNALSPWDG
-745 QLEPDI
+745 RLGPDI
-751 SKVAAIG
+751 PRVAAIG
-758 TRDYPISPS
+758 TRDYPVSPS

-775 PYKFFLNR
+775 PYKFFLSR

-791 EEEEDEMSASAR
+791 EEEEDEMSALER

-815 REGNQTDAD
+815 GEGNQTDTD
-824 LLDLA
+824 LLELA
-829 ETEFAVAEERGVTG
+829 DAEFAIAEERGVTG

-853 DIRAGLRS
+853 DIRAGLQS
-861 FMAAEAEWL
+861 FLAAEAEWL
-870 AGGATEASAEE
+870 ADASNDASAEDN
-881 SFGRGT
+881 FGKGT
-887 EIGEVNV
+887 EIGEVSV
-894 AIDDLGEIWF
+894 AIDGLGEIWL

-934 AGGRKA
+934 TRGRKA

-989 TEDDLKEFYT
+989 TEDDWKEFHT

-1021 DSDQEH
+1021 DSDQER

-1033 DFNRLCPIRR
+1033 DFNNLCPTRR

-1051 REDAATILPFNS
+1051 REDAATVLPFNS
-1063 LGGRAAIGADDNDN
+1063 LGGRAAISADDHDD

>member
-1 MGGTVCRITCQVEV
+1 
-15 EANQIMTQTGS
+15 MTQNGS
-26 HITTVFTGPE
+26 HVTTVLTGPDSLSTL
-36 ALSALAQAVDQAQA
+36 ALAVDQAQA
-50 GDRFARVV
+50 EDRFARVV

-80 NVTVQTGRHLADE
+80 NVTVQTGRRLADE

-107 SQAVRHV
+107 SQAARHV
-114 AEAQADRLGLDPAG
+114 AEAEADRLGLDPAG
-128 RHRFYRSLSTAFRDM
+128 RHRFYRSLITAFREM

-148 TPVAAAASEPD
+148 TPDVDAADDPD
-159 DMNLLAERLYVEYR
+159 DMNLLAERLYAEYR
-173 KGVSERGYHLP
+173 EGISERGYHLP
-184 AELPHMAAEALNNH
+184 SELLHMAAEAVNDR
-198 WTGGHEPAVIYYL
+198 WIRGHEPVVIYYL
-211 PRGLSM
+211 PRRLSN

-233 VVAGLAGDENA
+233 VVAGLVGDENG
-244 DGQVRELL
+244 DGPVRELL
-252 NILGNQGVEET
+252 DILSIHGVEEA
-263 SNGSE
+263 SNV
-268 PSDPLCQRAE
+268 PKATDPLCQRAE
-278 ARALAIVAVPDPE
+278 AGALAIVAVPDPE
-291 EEIRTVVRYIAA
+291 EEVRSVVRSIAA
-303 SDAPFHRIAVIHRQD
+303 SEASFHRMAVIHRQD

-358 LAVELNAPTGVIDR
+358 LAVELNGPQGAIDR

-380 STPVRWPREQDEGE
+380 STPVRWPRGQGEDEP
-394 TSPRSITV
+394 SPPSITV

-411 RSARANGPVQS
+411 RSAKANGAVQN
-422 WESRL
+422 WNSRL
-427 TAYLAQMEP
+427 AAYLAQMEP
-436 QAEAAHGRDNDD
+436 QAEADNGRDNDD

-458 AAELQEFLERFA
+458 VAQLQEFLDRLA
-470 GALGYFGNANGLE
+470 GALGSFGNSNGME
-483 WDSAS
+483 WESAS
-488 AQLKSLMTTY
+488 TRLKSLMTTY
-498 HWAVA
+498 RWAVA
-503 EELTEDL
+503 EELPDDL
-510 RRIDELVDSLGSL
+510 LRIDELVDSLVSL

-561 PPAGIAGTN
+561 PPAGIAGTE

-598 PELDRGSSLERYD
+598 PELDRVSSLERYD
-611 FMAAVAAAKEV
+611 FMAAVAAARKV
-622 VLSWPAATAERRSA
+622 VLSWPAATAERRSS
-636 YPSRWVIEAANHLH
+636 YPSRWIIEAANHLH
-650 EWEGG
+650 EREGG

-679 REAGLRNLSDYHM
+679 REAGLRYLSDFHM
-692 QPADVT
+692 QPADGT
-698 EYNLMHLVAETRET
+698 EYNLMHLLAETRDT
-712 LLHHPAIA
+712 LLHHQAIA
-720 SDLRVTNALNARNAR
+720 SDSRMSNALKARNAR
-735 NGSVLSPWDG
+735 NGNVLSPWDG
-745 QLEPDI
+745 RLELDI
-751 SKVAAIG
+751 PRVAAIG

-791 EEEEDEMSASAR
+791 EEEEDEISASER

-815 REGNQTDAD
+815 REGNQTDTD
-824 LLDLA
+824 LLELA
-829 ETEFAVAEERGVTG
+829 ESEFAIAEERGVTG

-848 DMAKE
+848 DIAKE
-853 DIRAGLRS
+853 DIRAGLQR
-861 FMAAEAEWL
+861 FIAAETEWL
-870 AGGATEASAEE
+870 ADTAAEASAED

-887 EIGEVNV
+887 EIGEVSV

-904 RGKIDRIDVVGDEV
+904 RGKIDRIDTVGDEV

-929 PYFDG
+929 LYSDG
-934 AGGRKA
+934 ARGRKA

-989 TEDDLKEFYT
+989 SEDDWKEFHT

-1021 DSDQEH
+1021 DSDQER

-1033 DFNRLCPIRR
+1033 DFNRLCPTRR

-1051 REDAATILPFNS
+1051 REDAETVGPFNS
-1063 LGGRAAIGADDNDN
+1063 LGGKAAISADDNDN

>member
-1 MGGTVCRITCQVEV
+1 
-15 EANQIMTQTGS
+15 MTQTTS
-26 HITTVFTGPE
+26 RVTTVLAGTD
-36 ALSALAQAVDQAQA
+36 ALSTLARAVDQAQA
-50 GDRFARVV
+50 KDRFARVV

-80 NVTVQTGRHLADE
+80 NVTVQTGRRLADE

-114 AEAQADRLGLDPAG
+114 AEAEADRLGLDPAG
-128 RHRFYRSLSTAFRDM
+128 RHRFYRSLTTAFREM

-148 TPVAAAASEPD
+148 TQDYDAAGDPD
-159 DMNLLAERLYVEYR
+159 DMNLLAERLYIEYR
-173 KGVSERGYHLP
+173 KGIIERGYHLP
-184 AELPHMAAEALNNH
+184 SELPYMAAEAVNDH
-198 WTGGHEPAVIYYL
+198 WIRGHEPAVIYYL
-211 PRGLSM
+211 PRRLSI
-217 GDTQLAKVL
+217 GDTQLARVL

-233 VVAGLAGDENA
+233 VVTGLVGDENA
-244 DGQVRELL
+244 DGPVRELVDM
-252 NILGNQGVEET
+252 LGGQGVEEA
-263 SNGSE
+263 SNASE
-268 PSDPLCQRAE
+268 PPDPLYQRAE
-278 ARALAIVAVPDPE
+278 AGALAIVAAPDPE
-291 EEIRTVVRYIAA
+291 EEVRTVVRCIAA
-303 SDAPFHRIAVIHRQD
+303 SEAPFHRIAVIHRQD

-358 LAVELNAPTGVIDR
+358 LAVELNGPQGAIDR
-372 ERFIEWIT
+372 ERLIGWIT
-380 STPVRWPREQDEGE
+380 STPVRWPREQGEGE
-394 TSPRSITV
+394 PSSRSITV

-411 RSARANGPVQS
+411 RSARANGKVQN
-422 WESRL
+422 WKSRL
-427 TAYLAQMEP
+427 AAYLAQMEL
-436 QAEAAHGRDNDD
+436 QAEAANGRDDDD

-458 AAELQEFLERFA
+458 AAELQEFLERLT
-470 GALGYFGNANGLE
+470 GALGSFGNSNGME
-483 WDSAS
+483 WESAS
-488 AQLKSLMTTY
+488 TQLKSLMTTY
-498 HWAVA
+498 HWVVA
-503 EELTEDL
+503 DESPEDL
-510 RRIDELVDSLGSL
+510 RRIDELVDSLVSL

-542 LQSQASDRGEP
+542 LRSQASDRGEP

-561 PPAGIAGTN
+561 PPAGIAGTE

-598 PELDRGSSLERYD
+598 PELDRVSSLERYD
-611 FMAAVAAAKEV
+611 FVAAVAAAREV

-650 EWEGG
+650 ELEGG

-664 TENASAKPWLTVVPS
+664 TENASAKQWLTVVPS
-679 REAGLRNLSDYHM
+679 REAGLRNLPDFQM
-692 QPADVT
+692 QPADGA
-698 EYNLMHLVAETRET
+698 EYNLMHLVAETRDT
-712 LLHHPAIA
+712 LLHHQAIA
-720 SDLRVTNALNARNAR
+720 SDPRMTNALNARNAR
-735 NGSVLSPWDG
+735 NGNALSPWDG
-745 QLEPDI
+745 RLGSDI
-751 SKVAAIG
+751 PRVAAIG
-758 TRDYPISPS
+758 ARDSPISPS

-783 ILGIAAPP
+783 VLGIAAPP
-791 EEEEDEMSASAR
+791 EEEEDEMSASER

-808 KILERFV
+808 KILERLV
-815 REGNQTDAD
+815 REGKQTDTD
-824 LLDLA
+824 LLDIA
-829 ETEFAVAEERGVTG
+829 ETEFAIAEERGVTG

-848 DMAKE
+848 DMTKE
-853 DIRAGLRS
+853 DIRVGLQS
-861 FMAAEAEWL
+861 FMAAESEWL
-870 AGGATEASAEE
+870 ADTVTKASAEQ

-887 EIGEVNV
+887 DIGEVSV
-894 AIDDLGEIWF
+894 AIDGLGEIWF

-934 AGGRKA
+934 ASGRKA
-940 DRTLANG
+940 HRTLANG

-989 TEDDLKEFYT
+989 TEADRKEFYT

-1021 DSDQEH
+1021 DSDQER

-1033 DFNRLCPIRR
+1033 DFNRLCPTRR

-1051 REDAATILPFNS
+1051 REDAATVLPFNS
-1063 LGGRAAIGADDNDN
+1063 LGGRAAISADDHDD

>member
-1 MGGTVCRITCQVEV
+1 
-15 EANQIMTQTGS
+15 MTQTGS
-26 HITTVFTGPE
+26 QVTTILTGTDD
-36 ALSALAQAVDQAQA
+36 LSTLARAVAQTQAE
-50 GDRFARVV
+50 DRFARVV

-107 SQAVRHV
+107 SQAARHV
-114 AEAQADRLGLDPAG
+114 AEAEADRLGLDPAG
-128 RHRFYRSLSTAFRDM
+128 RHRFYYSLVTAFREM
-143 AERAD
+143 AERSD
-148 TPVAAAASEPD
+148 TPDGAAASEPD
-159 DMNLLAERLYVEYR
+159 NMNLLAERLYAEYR
-173 KGVSERGYHLP
+173 KGISERGYHMP
-184 AELPHMAAEALNNH
+184 SELPHMAAEAVNDR
-198 WTGGHEPAVIYYL
+198 WIRGHEPAVIYYL
-211 PRGLSM
+211 PRRLSI

-233 VVAGLAGDENA
+233 VVAGLVGDENA
-244 DGQVRELL
+244 DGPVRELL
-252 NILGNQGVEET
+252 EMLGRQGVEES
-263 SNGSE
+263 SNDSE
-268 PSDPLCQRAE
+268 PPDPLCQRAE
-278 ARALAIVAVPDPE
+278 SGALAIVAVPDPE
-291 EEIRTVVRYIAA
+291 EEVRTVVRNIAA
-303 SDAPFHRIAVIHRQD
+303 SEAPFHRIAVIHRQD

-328 LDFAHIPYS
+328 LDFARIPYS
-337 GVTHRSLGDTQT
+337 GVTHRRLGDTQT

-358 LAVELNAPTGVIDR
+358 LAVELNGPQGAIDR

-380 STPVRWPREQDEGE
+380 STPVRWPREQGEGE
-394 TSPRSITV
+394 TAPPSITV

-411 RSARANGPVQS
+411 RSARANGTVQN
-422 WESRL
+422 WNCRL
-427 TAYLAQMEP
+427 AAYLAQVEP
-436 QAEAAHGRDNDD
+436 QAEAANGRDDDD

-458 AAELQEFLERFA
+458 ITELQEFLDRLA
-470 GALGYFGNANGLE
+470 GALGSFGNSNGME
-483 WDSAS
+483 WESAS
-488 AQLKSLMTTY
+488 TRLKSLMTTY
-498 HWAVA
+498 RWAVA
-503 EELTEDL
+503 EELPDDL
-510 RRIDELVDSLGSL
+510 LRIDELVDSLVSL

-561 PPAGIAGTN
+561 PPAGIAGTE

-598 PELDRGSSLERYD
+598 PELDRVSSLERYD
-611 FMAAVAAAKEV
+611 FMAAVAAARKV
-622 VLSWPAATAERRSA
+622 VLSWPATTAERRSS

-650 EWEGG
+650 QQEGG

-679 REAGLRNLSDYHM
+679 REAGLRNLPDFNM
-692 QPADVT
+692 QPADGT
-698 EYNLMHLVAETRET
+698 EYNLMHLVAETRDT
-712 LLHHPAIA
+712 LLHHQAIA
-720 SDLRVTNALNARNAR
+720 SDPRMTSALKGRNAR
-735 NGSVLSPWDG
+735 NGNVLSPWDG
-745 QLEPDI
+745 RLEPDI
-751 SKVAAIG
+751 PRVAAIG
-758 TRDYPISPS
+758 TRDYPVSPS

-791 EEEEDEMSASAR
+791 EEEKDEMSASER

-815 REGNQTDAD
+815 REGKQTDND
-824 LLDLA
+824 LLELA
-829 ETEFAVAEERGVTG
+829 EAEFAIAEQRGVTG

-853 DIRAGLRS
+853 DIRAGLQS
-861 FMAAEAEWL
+861 FMAAEAVWL
-870 AGGATEASAEE
+870 AGAATESSAED

-887 EIGEVNV
+887 EIGEISV

-904 RGKIDRIDVVGDEV
+904 RGKIDRIDMVGDEV

-929 PYFDG
+929 PYFGG
-934 AGGRKA
+934 ASGRKA

-960 KKYPDPAVQI
+960 KKYPDLAVQI

-989 TEDDLKEFYT
+989 TEDDRQEFFT
-999 PLFAIVDAAR
+999 PLLAIVDAAR
-1009 RGVFPATPETAG
+1009 RGIFPATPETAG
-1021 DSDQEH
+1021 DSDQER

-1033 DFNRLCPIRR
+1033 DFNRLCPTQR

-1051 REDAATILPFNS
+1051 REDAATVLQFNS
-1063 LGGRAAIGADDNDN
+1063 LGGRAAINADDHDN